1 MPAVRQL
8 PAKLDLECIAGDPF
22 TVTIT
27 ATGVAT
33 LTSPAVTMTSA
44 AGDAFTTDP
53 GIPTA
58 SVAGLAVTSAWS
70 TADTA
75 ALNTGTRAKSYR
87 YSIAANPDSAGLF
100 EIVAGTLT
108 VHPVGHAGTSS
119 ASSATLAVT
128 VGTTA
133 VSLAVALGGGGG
145 GGGATT
151 LDDLTDVTITSAT
164 NGEVLKY
171 NGTAWVNGTD
181 NTGGG
186 GGGGPSTLDDLTDV
200 TITAAASGDIL
211 RHNGTAWVDAV
222 GTTHFEA
229 AGGIATHAAVTS
241 SVHGISAFGAT
252 LVDDADAATARTTL
266 GLAIGTNV
274 QAYDAELAAL
284 AGLTSAADTLP
295 YFTGSGTA
303 STTSLTA
310 AGRALIDDADATAQR
325 ATLGL
330 VIGTNVQA
338 QDAELAAIA
347 GLTSAA
353 DRLPYFTGSGAAAL
367 ATFTS
372 AGRALVD
379 DADATAQRATL
390 GLVIG
395 TNVQAFDQDLADIAG
410 VTRTKGDLIV
420 ATSSAWTDL
429 AVGTDGHVLTADSVQ
444 ATGVKWAAATG
455 ASVDTVRYTSDAVFP
470 PAPFTGGTSSATSS
484 DRSQHFYLY
493 PCFNPTT
500 RVIAGIGT
508 RVTTAE
514 AGSTVRFGLYA
525 CNSDGTVGSRL
536 ADYSTVDTSSTGW
549 KEASG
554 STSVAAGW
562 FYVAAWISNHT
573 AVRFNSFANPGTAF
587 GMLPGCLGVKT
598 SSGGSGPLASVNT
611 GWRAT
616 GVDYSAGLPSTP
628 PTLSILNEETE
639 SAATIF
645 VGLKYS

>member
-27 ATGVAT
+27 ATGIAT

-75 ALNTGTRAKSYR
+75 ALNAGTRAKSYR
-87 YSIAANPDSAGLF
+87 YSVAANPDSAGLF

-164 NGEVLKY
+164 NGQVLKY

-181 NTGGG
+181 DTGGG
-186 GGGGPSTLDDLTDV
+186 GGGGPTALDDLTDV

-266 GLAIGTNV
+266 GLGNLATATTVQEVIGIAVSDETTAITTGTAKVTFRMPFAMTLTAVRANLNTASSSGTPTV
-274 QAYDAELAAL
+274 DINEGGSTILSTKLTVDANEKTSTTAATAAVISDSAL
-284 AGLTSAADTLP
+284 ADDGEITIDIDT
-295 YFTGSGTA
+295 
-303 STTSLTA
+303 
-310 AGRALIDDADATAQR
+310 AG
-325 ATLGL
+325 
-330 VIGTNVQA
+330 
-338 QDAELAAIA
+338 
-347 GLTSAA
+347 
-353 DRLPYFTGSGAAAL
+353 
-367 ATFTS
+367 
-372 AGRALVD
+372 
-379 DADATAQRATL
+379 
-390 GLVIG
+390 
-395 TNVQAFDQDLADIAG
+395 
-410 VTRTKGDLIV
+410 
-420 ATSSAWTDL
+420 
-429 AVGTDGHVLTADSVQ
+429 
-444 ATGVKWAAATG
+444 TG
-455 ASVDTVRYTSDAVFP
+455 AKGLKVW
-470 PAPFTGGTSSATSS
+470 
-484 DRSQHFYLY
+484 L
-493 PCFNPTT
+493 
-500 RVIAGIGT
+500 IGT
-508 RVTTAE
+508 R
-514 AGSTVRFGLYA
+514 TV
-525 CNSDGTVGSRL
+525 
-536 ADYSTVDTSSTGW
+536 
-549 KEASG
+549 
-554 STSVAAGW
+554 
-562 FYVAAWISNHT
+562 
-573 AVRFNSFANPGTAF
+573 
-587 GMLPGCLGVKT
+587 
-598 SSGGSGPLASVNT
+598 
-611 GWRAT
+611 
-616 GVDYSAGLPSTP
+616 
-628 PTLSILNEETE
+628 
-639 SAATIF
+639 
-645 VGLKYS
+645 

>member
-27 ATGVAT
+27 ATGVTT

-87 YSIAANPDSAGLF
+87 YSVAANPDSAGLF

-119 ASSATLAVT
+119 ASSASLAVT

-164 NGEVLKY
+164 NGQVLKY
-171 NGTAWVNGTD
+171 NGSVWVNGTD
-181 NTGGG
+181 VTGGG
-186 GGGGPSTLDDLTDV
+186 GGTLDDLTDV

-229 AGGIATHAAVTS
+229 AGAVATHEADTT
-241 SVHGISAFGAT
+241 SVHGIADTSTLYRSGGTDVAVADGGTGAS
-252 LVDDADAATARTTL
+252 DAATARTNL

-303 STTSLTA
+303 STTPLTA

-338 QDAELAAIA
+338 YDA
-347 GLTSAA
+347 
-353 DRLPYFTGSGAAAL
+353 
-367 ATFTS
+367 
-372 AGRALVD
+372 
-379 DADATAQRATL
+379 
-390 GLVIG
+390 
-395 TNVQAFDQDLADIAG
+395 DLADIAG

-429 AVGTDGHVLTADSVQ
+429 AVGTNGHVLTADSAE
-444 ATGVKWAAATG
+444 ATGVKWAAAAGGSSQTFSRVSMLSG
-455 ASVDTVRYTSDAVFP
+455 TNHYSIPGVTFTSTYTSAVLAANTVYFASWYCP
-470 PAPFTGGTSSATSS
+470 SSITFDQIATYVGVGVASGKVRIGVYNATA
-484 DRSQHFYLY
+484 DGI
-493 PCFNPTT
+493 PTT
-500 RVIAGIGT
+500 LV
-508 RVTTAE
+508 VE
-514 AGSTVRFGLYA
+514 
-525 CNSDGTVGSRL
+525 
-536 ADYSTVDTSSTGW
+536 
-549 KEASG
+549 SG
-554 STSVAAGW
+554 E
-562 FYVAAWISNHT
+562 
-573 AVRFNSFANPGTAF
+573 
-587 GMLPGCLGVKT
+587 LDT
-598 SSGGSGPLASVNT
+598 SSGGVKSGTVSNTTITAGMYCFAVASNSGTHQLVALLSPATHMRAST
-611 GWRAT
+611 GYDVVREAT
-616 GVDYSAGLPSTP
+616 ASFTYGALPSTATT
-628 PTLSILNEETE
+628 PTTLIYADGTRRFMSYLRLT
-639 SAATIF
+639 S
-645 VGLKYS
+645 

>member
-27 ATGVAT
+27 ATGVTT
-33 LTSPAVTMTSA
+33 LTSPAVTMTTA
-44 AGDAFTTDP
+44 AGDAYTTDP

-70 TADTA
+70 TSDTA

-87 YSIAANPDSAGLF
+87 YSVAANPDSAGLF

-164 NGEVLKY
+164 NGQVLKY

-181 NTGGG
+181 DTGGG
-186 GGGGPSTLDDLTDV
+186 GGGGPTALDDLTDV

-229 AGGIATHAAVTS
+229 AGAVATHEADTT
-241 SVHGISAFGAT
+241 SVHGIADTSTLYRSGGTDVAVADGGTGAS
-252 LVDDADAATARTTL
+252 DAATARTNL

-284 AGLTSAADTLP
+284 
-295 YFTGSGTA
+295 
-303 STTSLTA
+303 
-310 AGRALIDDADATAQR
+310 
-325 ATLGL
+325 
-330 VIGTNVQA
+330 
-338 QDAELAAIA
+338 A

-372 AGRALVD
+372 AGRALID

-455 ASVDTVRYTSDAVFP
+455 ASVDTVRYASNAVFP

-484 DRSQHFYLY
+484 DRSQYFYLY

-573 AVRFNSFANPGTAF
+573 AVRFNTFQNPGTAF

-628 PTLSILNEETE
+628 PTLSILNEELE
-639 SAATIF
+639 SVATIF

>member
-1 MPAVRQL
+1 
-8 PAKLDLECIAGDPF
+8 
-22 TVTIT
+22 
-27 ATGVAT
+27 
-33 LTSPAVTMTSA
+33 MTSA

-87 YSIAANPDSAGLF
+87 YSVAANPDSAGLF

-186 GGGGPSTLDDLTDV
+186 GGGGPTALDDLTDV
-200 TITAAASGDIL
+200 TITAAATGDIL
-211 RHNGTAWVDAV
+211 RYNGSAWVDAL

-229 AGGIATHAAVTS
+229 AGAVATHAAVTS

-274 QAYDAELAAL
+274 QAYDAELAA
-284 AGLTSAADTLP
+284 
-295 YFTGSGTA
+295 
-303 STTSLTA
+303 
-310 AGRALIDDADATAQR
+310 
-325 ATLGL
+325 
-330 VIGTNVQA
+330 
-338 QDAELAAIA
+338 IA

-379 DADATAQRATL
+379 DADASAQRTTL
-390 GLVIG
+390 GLG
-395 TNVQAFDQDLADIAG
+395 TIATQASSSVSITGGSIAG
-410 VTRTKGDLIV
+410 I
-420 ATSSAWTDL
+420 TDL
-429 AVGTDGHVLTADSVQ
+429 AVADG
-444 ATGVKWAAATG
+444 GTG
-455 ASVDTVRYTSDAVFP
+455 ASTAQAATANLRVAPATITGTTDTLAAGDDATVNLYTAAGAVTVTL
-470 PAPFTGGTSSATSS
+470 ANIATGFECVLVCLG
-484 DRSQHFYLY
+484 
-493 PCFNPTT
+493 
-500 RVIAGIGT
+500 AG
-508 RVTTAE
+508 
-514 AGSTVRFGLYA
+514 GL
-525 CNSDGTVGSRL
+525 
-536 ADYSTVDTSSTGW
+536 
-549 KEASG
+549 
-554 STSVAAGW
+554 SVAAGGM
-562 FYVAAWISNHT
+562 
-573 AVRFNSFANPGTAF
+573 SFANSFTPKLTVAQGEALYVKQTAASTWVVLGGTA
-587 GMLPGCLGVKT
+587 
-598 SSGGSGPLASVNT
+598 A
-611 GWRAT
+611 
-616 GVDYSAGLPSTP
+616 
-628 PTLSILNEETE
+628 
-639 SAATIF
+639 
-645 VGLKYS
+645 

>member
-27 ATGVAT
+27 ATGVTT

-87 YSIAANPDSAGLF
+87 YSVAANPDSAGLF

-119 ASSATLAVT
+119 ASSASLAVT

-164 NGEVLKY
+164 NGQVLKY

-181 NTGGG
+181 DTGGG
-186 GGGGPSTLDDLTDV
+186 GGGGPTTLDDLTDV

-211 RHNGTAWVDAV
+211 RYNGTAWVDAV

-229 AGGIATHAAVTS
+229 AGAVAAHEADTTN
-241 SVHGISAFGAT
+241 VHGIADTSTLYRSGGTDVAVADGGTGAS
-252 LVDDADAATARTTL
+252 DAATARTNL

-379 DADATAQRATL
+379 DADAAAQRTTL
-390 GLVIG
+390 GLSEVLIIPIGDETTAITTGTGKVTFRMPFALTVTGVRASLTTASSSGIPTFDINEGGSTILSTKLTVDANEKTSTTAATAAVISD
-395 TNVQAFDQDLADIAG
+395 TALADDAEITIDVDVAG
-410 VTRTKGDLIV
+410 
-420 ATSSAWTDL
+420 
-429 AVGTDGHVLTADSVQ
+429 
-444 ATGVKWAAATG
+444 TG
-455 ASVDTVRYTSDAVFP
+455 A
-470 PAPFTGGTSSATSS
+470 
-484 DRSQHFYLY
+484 
-493 PCFNPTT
+493 
-500 RVIAGIGT
+500 AGAKITIIGT
-508 RVTTAE
+508 R
-514 AGSTVRFGLYA
+514 
-525 CNSDGTVGSRL
+525 
-536 ADYSTVDTSSTGW
+536 
-549 KEASG
+549 
-554 STSVAAGW
+554 
-562 FYVAAWISNHT
+562 
-573 AVRFNSFANPGTAF
+573 P
-587 GMLPGCLGVKT
+587 
-598 SSGGSGPLASVNT
+598 
-611 GWRAT
+611 
-616 GVDYSAGLPSTP
+616 
-628 PTLSILNEETE
+628 
-639 SAATIF
+639 
-645 VGLKYS
+645 